1 MEFLKNVFAIV
12 ETGSLIATLIFVT
25 RAMHEKK
32 NQRAQKGRKG
42 AQDNEIVRKTIAAS
56 YRNAGIF
63 FMTYLLLNV
72 IRNYSG
78 IFG

>member
-12 ETGSLIATLIFVT
+12 ETCSLIATLIFVT

-42 AQDNEIVRKTIAAS
+42 EKA
-56 YRNAGIF
+56 
-63 FMTYLLLNV
+63 
-72 IRNYSG
+72 
-78 IFG
+78 

>member
-12 ETGSLIATLIFVT
+12 ETGALIATLIFVT

-32 NQRAQKGRKG
+32 NQRAQKGGKG

-56 YRNAGIF
+56 YRNAAISF
-63 FMTYLLLNV
+63 VVYLVLNV
-72 IRNYSG
+72 IRNYGG

>member
-32 NQRAQKGRKG
+32 NQRAQKGMKG

-56 YRNAGIF
+56 YRNAGIAF
-63 FMTYLLLNV
+63 VVYLVLNV

-78 IFG
+78 VFG